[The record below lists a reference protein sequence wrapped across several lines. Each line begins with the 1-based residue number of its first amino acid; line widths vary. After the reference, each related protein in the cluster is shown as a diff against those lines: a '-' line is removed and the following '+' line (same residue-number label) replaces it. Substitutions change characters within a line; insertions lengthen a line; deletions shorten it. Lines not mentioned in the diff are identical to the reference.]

1 MSMLSNTATPLY
13 YGQFREAVLSGRIP
27 INKEIGQE
35 MERIDKL
42 IANPQYY
49 YDDSIMPGFI
59 SFCENECTITTGE
72 PLVLLDSFKLW
83 AESLLSWFYYVI
95 ETVWD
100 PQLEQYVEK
109 RVKRRLINKQFLI
122 MGRGAAKT
130 MYDALIQFYFFVIDP
145 TATQQITTAPTI
157 KQAEEVLSPIRTAIL
172 QCRGPLLRFLCESKL
187 AKGMGG
193 GVNKQ
198 LIASTGKGIYNY
210 INGSYIE
217 PRALSIHKMQGL
229 HTKVN
234 TVDEWLSGDIRE
246 DVIGALEQ
254 GASKVP
260 DYVIIASSSE
270 GTVRNASGDTIKM
283 ELISIL
289 NGDYQNDH
297 VSIWYYKLD
306 SIDEVKDPRMWVK
319 ANPNLGYTVTYDTY
333 QRDVIK
339 MENVPSTRNDIL
351 AKRFGIPME
360 GYTYFFSYYDTLPT
374 AKNANFDGCP
384 CAMGADLSRGDDF
397 CSFTFLF
404 PRNDGTFGVK
414 NRSYITQFTL
424 DRLDLAIRVKYQE
437 FIDEGSLIVRPGT
450 ILDMIDVFNDL
461 DEHII
466 QHEYD
471 VQAMGYDPYNAKD
484 FVEMWE
490 QFYGKQGVEKIIQGS
505 KTESVPLGDI
515 NHLAM
520 TKCLIFDQ
528 SIMTFCMGNSITLE
542 DNNGNRKLVK
552 NRHDQKIDSVAA
564 LIDAYIAWKIHR
576 NRLFD

>member
-1 MSMLSNTATPLY
+1 MLSNTASPIY
-13 YGQFREAVLSGRIP
+13 YSQFRDAVLSGRIP

-35 MERIDKL
+35 MERIDRL
-42 IANPQYY
+42 IANPLYF
-49 YDDSIMPGFI
+49 YDDTIMPGFI
-59 SFCENECTITTGE
+59 SFCERESVLTTGD

-83 AESLLSWFYYVI
+83 AEALLSWFYYTV

-100 PQLEQYVEK
+100 PEADSYVEK
-109 RVKRRLINKQFLI
+109 QARRRLINKQFIIL
-122 MGRGAAKT
+122 GRGGAKT
-130 MYDALIQFYFFVIDP
+130 MYDSLIQQYFLIVDSS
-145 TATQQITTAPTI
+145 TTHQITTAPTL
-157 KQAEEVLSPIRTAIL
+157 KQAEEVLSPIRTAITRA
-172 QCRGPLLRFLCESKL
+172 RGPLLKFLCKSNL

-193 GVNKQ
+193 GTNKQ

-217 PRALSIHKMQGL
+217 PRALSINKMQGMR
-229 HTKVN
+229 TKIN

-254 GASKVP
+254 GASKIP
-260 DYVIIASSSE
+260 DYIIIASSSE
-270 GTVRNASGDTIKM
+270 GTVRNASGDTVKM
-283 ELISIL
+283 ELVSIL
-289 NGDYQNDH
+289 NGDYVNDH

-306 SIDEVKDPRMWVK
+306 DIEEVKDPRMWVK
-319 ANPNLGYTVTYDTY
+319 ANPNLGYTVSYDAY
-333 QRDVIK
+333 QRDVEK
-339 MENVPSTRNDIL
+339 MENVPSSRNDIL

-360 GYTYFFSYYDTLPT
+360 GYTYFFSYFDTLPT
-374 AKNANFDGCP
+374 AKNASFDGCP

-404 PRNDGTFGVK
+404 PRTDGTFGVK

-424 DRLDLAIRVKYQE
+424 DRLDLAMRVKYDE
-437 FIDEGSLIVRPGT
+437 FIMEESLIIMPGT
-450 ILDMIDVFNDL
+450 VLDMIEVFNEL
-461 DEHII
+461 DEYII
-466 QHEYD
+466 QHDYD

-484 FVEMWE
+484 FVQMWTSVNSAL
-490 QFYGKQGVEKIIQGS
+490 GVEKVIQGS
-505 KTESVPLGDI
+505 KTESVPLGDL

-528 SIMTFCMGNSITLE
+528 AIMTFCMGNSITLE

-552 NRHDQKIDSVAA
+552 SRHEQKIDSVSA
-564 LIDAYIAWKIHR
+564 LIDAYVAWKIHR